1 MAEIRVKDAGGHEY
15 NVIEWRGMYFPL
27 FPGIVPRLETLGTF
41 ECRKDDILLL
51 TYPKSGTRWIYYVVS
66 MVKNN
71 STDDPSM
78 HSMYLEMLDQED
90 FAKMASPRILS
101 SHLPIHL
108 LPPDVWS
115 KQIKI
120 ILVTRN
126 PKDVAVSYY
135 NFLKGLKKFEYSGP
149 WESYFP
155 IFTQGKVPYGSWFDH
170 TKEMCKRVDSYPNC
184 LFLTYEDML
193 KIYVYLTTCISLILV
208 PYGSWFDHTKEMCK
222 RVDSYPNC
230 LFLTYEDM
238 LKDLP
243 ASVKKINSFLGFE
256 RSDAFLEEVAQK
268 CTFSSMK
275 RSEETGEP
283 QTYLKDGHRFYRK
296 GQVADWKNWFTV
308 AQNEEFDELYHVK
321 MADAPPDLKSR
332 VVFE

>member
-15 NVIEWRGMYFPL
+15 NVIEWQGMYFPL
-27 FPGIVPRLETLGTF
+27 FPRIVPRLEALSTF

-51 TYPKSGTRWIYYVVS
+51 TYPKSGTRWIYSIVS

-71 STDDPSM
+71 STNDPSM
-78 HSMYLEMLDQED
+78 DSIYFEALDQEG
-90 FAKMASPRILS
+90 FAKMASPRILA
-101 SHLPIHL
+101 SHLPRHL
-108 LPPDVWS
+108 LPPDVWR
-115 KQIKI
+115 KQIKV

-126 PKDVAVSYY
+126 PKDVAVSFY
-135 NFLKGLKKFEYSGP
+135 NFMKGIKDFEYTGP

-170 TKEMCKRVDSYPNC
+170 TKEMCKGVDSNANC
-184 LFLTYEDML
+184 LFLTYE
-193 KIYVYLTTCISLILV
+193 
-208 PYGSWFDHTKEMCK
+208 E
-222 RVDSYPNC
+222 
-230 LFLTYEDM
+230 M

-243 ASVKKINSFLGFE
+243 AAVKKINSFLGFE

-275 RSEETGEP
+275 RSEEAGGLNK
-283 QTYLKDGHRFYRK
+283 YLKDGHRFFRK

-308 AQNEEFDELYHVK
+308 AQNEEFDELYNAK
-321 MADAPPDLKSR
+321 MSDAPPDLKSR